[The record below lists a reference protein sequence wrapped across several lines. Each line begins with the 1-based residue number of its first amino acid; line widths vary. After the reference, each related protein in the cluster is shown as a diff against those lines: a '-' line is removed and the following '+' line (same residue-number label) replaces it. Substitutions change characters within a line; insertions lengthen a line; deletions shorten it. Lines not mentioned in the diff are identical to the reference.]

1 MSLRGV
7 MKIGEALMSA
17 QARIAACSDSPR
29 LDAELLLGQVM
40 GLGRA
45 QIFARLHDELP
56 GADALRFDALVAR
69 RARGE
74 PVAYLIG
81 DKGFWTLHLAVTPAV
96 LVPRPETELLV
107 EWGLELL
114 RDRVQPRIVD
124 LGTGSGALALALA
137 SERDDAQVDATDAS
151 AEALAVARG
160 NAARLGLQR
169 VGFRGGHWFEPLAGD
184 RYDLIVSN
192 PPYIAHDDAH
202 LPALRFEPLSA
213 LTDGADGL
221 NALREIIDGAGA
233 HLRDGGW
240 LLVEHG
246 YDQGAAARTLFTRA
260 GFTGIST
267 RRDYGDNERA
277 TAGQWPAE
285 RS

>member
-1 MSLRGV
+1 

-29 LDAELLLGQVM
+29 LDAELLLGQVL

-45 QIFARLHDELP
+45 QIFARLYDELP
-56 GADALRFDALVAR
+56 AGEAQRFEALVVR

-74 PVAYLIG
+74 PVAYLTG
-81 DKGFWTLHLAVTPAV
+81 EKGFWTLNLAVTPAV

-107 EWGLELL
+107 EWALEVL
-114 RDRVQPRIVD
+114 RGRVSPRIAD

-137 SERDDAQVDATDAS
+137 SERDDARVDATDAS
-151 AEALAVARG
+151 AQALDVARG
-160 NAARLGLQR
+160 NAERLGLQR
-169 VGFRGGHWFEPLAGD
+169 VGFRVGHWFEALSGGG
-184 RYDLIVSN
+184 YDLIVSN
-192 PPYIAHDDAH
+192 PPYIAHNDTH
-202 LPALRFEPLSA
+202 LTALRFEPLSA
-213 LTDGADGL
+213 LTDGGDGL
-221 NALREIIDGAGA
+221 NALREIVVGAGA

-246 YDQGAAARTLFTRA
+246 YDQGAAVRELFVRA

-277 TAGQWPAE
+277 TAGQRPLE

>member
-1 MSLRGV
+1 VKL
-7 MKIGEALMSA
+7 GEALMAA

-29 LDAELLLGQVM
+29 LDAELLLGHVL

-45 QIFARLHDELP
+45 QVFARLHDELP
-56 GADALRFDALVAR
+56 AAEAQEFEALVAR

-74 PVAYLIG
+74 PVAYLTG
-81 DKGFWTLHLAVTPAV
+81 EKGFWSLCLAVTPAV

-107 EWGLELL
+107 EWGLDIIAAG
-114 RDRVQPRIVD
+114 RAPCIAD

-137 SERDDAQVDATDAS
+137 SERADAQVDATDAS
-151 AEALAVARG
+151 SAALDVARA
-160 NAARLGLQR
+160 NAERLDLRQVR
-169 VGFRGGHWFEPLAGD
+169 FHQGHWFDALPGR

-202 LPALRFEPLSA
+202 LATLRHEPLTA

-221 NALREIIDGAGA
+221 SALREIVAGA
-233 HLRDGGW
+233 AGHLNDGGW

-246 YDQGAAARTLFTRA
+246 YDQGAAVRELFARA
-260 GFTGIST
+260 GFGNIST
-267 RRDYGDNERA
+267 RRDYGGNERA
-277 TAGQWPAE
+277 TAGQRAPEHA
-285 RS
+285 

>member
-1 MSLRGV
+1 
-7 MKIGEALMSA
+7 MKLGEALMSA

-29 LDAELLLGQVM
+29 LDAELLLGQVL

-56 GADALRFDALVAR
+56 GADAQRFEALVAR

-74 PVAYLIG
+74 PVAYLTG
-81 DKGFWTLHLAVTPAV
+81 EKGFWTLNLAVTSAV

-114 RDRVQPRIVD
+114 RDRGRPRIAD

-137 SERDDAQVDATDAS
+137 SEREDAQVDATDAS
-151 AEALAVARG
+151 VEALAVARG
-160 NAARLGLQR
+160 NAERLGLQR
-169 VGFRGGHWFEPLAGD
+169 VGFRAGHWFEALAGD

-202 LPALRFEPLSA
+202 LPALRFEPLAA

-221 NALREIIDGAGA
+221 NALREIVGGA
-233 HLRDGGW
+233 HAHLHAGGW

-246 YDQGAAARTLFTRA
+246 YDQGEAVRALFARA

-277 TAGQWPAE
+277 SAGQWSPE
-285 RS
+285 QL